1 MIEKDLFETYSAA
14 TIAFI
19 EVCMEKKENII
30 ICIFKRKL
38 KKIYGK
44 CQRMEA
50 VLFFECTFKK
60 HEHNSLTGQARK
72 RCQNPVK
79 NPFQK
84 GSYFNQK
91 SGVSSPTYLLTSS
104 GPICLLCKKTVYQ
117 LFQLYSLPE
126 LKVQKFVF
134 LLKVISTVA

>member
-91 SGVSSPTYLLTSS
+91 SGVSSPTYLLTY
-104 GPICLLCKKTVYQ
+104 LLQVDQFASFARK
-117 LFQLYSLPE
+117 LFINYFSYIHCQS
-126 LKVQKFVF
+126 
-134 LLKVISTVA
+134 

>member
-1 MIEKDLFETYSAA
+1 MIEEDLFWNLFSCNDSFHREKYG
-14 TIAFI
+14 
-19 EVCMEKKENII
+19 KKENII

-117 LFQLYSLPE
+117 LFQLYSFAIF
-126 LKVQKFVF
+126 KSSKIYIFTKSNF
-134 LLKVISTVA
+134 